1 MPLHITIAIATGL
14 HQSHLTVILVI
25 SRIATRTQFR
35 VSEASDMDD
44 TVTRSFCEW
53 SWKEN
58 KLFELALAM
67 VDEKHP
73 ERWEIVAAM
82 VGGKKSA
89 GEVQQ
94 HYVILL
100 EDLHVIESG
109 KLDYKLGEIQPSS
122 LVVCKESMVLSHD
135 DN

>member
-1 MPLHITIAIATGL
+1 MNDKC
-14 HQSHLTVILVI
+14 VIKNFYVFTHYI
-25 SRIATRTQFR
+25 RNCNTNRNTNKIK
-35 VSEASDMDD
+35 VSEARDMEDM
-44 TVTRSFCEW
+44 VARSFCEW

-73 ERWEIVAAM
+73 ERWEVVAAM
-82 VGGKKSA
+82 VGGEKSA

-109 KLDYKLGEIQPSS
+109 KLDYKLGEIQPSA
-122 LVVCKESMVLSHD
+122 LVESKESLILSSHD

>member
-1 MPLHITIAIATGL
+1 
-14 HQSHLTVILVI
+14 
-25 SRIATRTQFR
+25 
-35 VSEASDMDD
+35 VSEACDMNDMAW
-44 TVTRSFCEW
+44 SFCGW

-73 ERWEIVAAM
+73 KRWEIVAAM
-82 VGGKKSA
+82 VGGDKSA
-89 GEVQQ
+89 VDVKE

-109 KLDYKLGEIQPSS
+109 KVDHKLGGIQPSV
-122 LVVCKESMVLSHD
+122 LVECKEESLCLSD
-135 DN
+135 DE